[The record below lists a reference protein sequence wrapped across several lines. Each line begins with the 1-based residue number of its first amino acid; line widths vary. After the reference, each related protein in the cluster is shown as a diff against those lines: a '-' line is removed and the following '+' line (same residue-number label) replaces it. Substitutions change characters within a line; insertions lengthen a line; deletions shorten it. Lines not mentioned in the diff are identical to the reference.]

1 VNELCTR
8 SAVDLAYLL
17 ATRAVSCVEVMDAH
31 LEQIGEFNPR
41 LNAIV
46 TLDAD
51 RARDTAANYD
61 AKRTATPAL
70 PPLWG
75 LPIAHKD
82 LVLTRGMRTTFGST
96 LFADNVPD
104 KDDLIVERIRAAGA
118 IAIGKTNTPEFGA
131 GSQTFNRVFGATR
144 NPYDPTRTCGGSSG
158 GAAVALA
165 ARMLPIADGSDLGG
179 SLRNPAS
186 FCNVL
191 GLRPT
196 PGRVPAYPTLNPWA
210 DMAVQGPMARSVDD
224 IALFLSILVGDDPRV
239 PLALT
244 DPGARFYPVTPLDLR
259 GVRVALTTDFGLP
272 VQAPIRACMEATGRL
287 LQSLGAT
294 VEIAHPDLSGATEAF
309 HALRANGFRERFAAL
324 PPESR
329 AELKDTIRWNLA
341 AGEAL
346 TVADLDRAWAT
357 RRTVYDRVAAFFGR
371 YHFLIGPTTQVLPF
385 DVDQP
390 YPTEID
396 GVPMKDYL
404 EWMQSCARL
413 TVTGC
418 PALSLPAG
426 FSSDGLPIGMQI
438 VAPVRAEARLLA
450 FAKSVEAATHHAAML
465 PDLLRADRYTARP

>member
-1 VNELCTR
+1 MNELCNC
-8 SAVDLAYLL
+8 SAVELARML
-17 ATRAVSCVEVMDAH
+17 AARKLSCVEVMDAH
-31 LEQIGEFNPR
+31 LARIDAVNPR

-46 TLDAD
+46 TLDAT
-51 RARDTAANYD
+51 RAREAAAHHDANYSRD
-61 AKRTATPAL
+61 SL

-75 LPIAHKD
+75 LPTAHKD
-82 LVLTRGMRTTFGST
+82 LVSTRGMRTTFGST

-104 KDDLIVERIRAAGA
+104 KDDLIVERIRAGGA
-118 IAIGKTNTPEFGA
+118 IAVGKTNTPEFGA

-165 ARMLPIADGSDLGG
+165 ARMLPLADGSDLGG

-196 PGRVPAYPTLNPWA
+196 PGRVPSYPTLNPWA
-210 DMAVQGPMARSVDD
+210 DMSVLGPMARSVDD
-224 IALFLSILVGDDPRV
+224 IALFLSALVGDDPRV
-239 PLALT
+239 PIALT
-244 DPGARFYPVTPLDLR
+244 DPGSAFYPVTPLDLR
-259 GVRVALTTDFGLP
+259 GARVALTADFGLP
-272 VQAPIRACMEATGRL
+272 VARAIKSRIEATGAL
-287 LQSLGAT
+287 LQSLGAR
-294 VEIAHPDLSGATEAF
+294 VESDCPDLSGATEAF
-309 HALRANGFRERFAAL
+309 HVLRAHGFRERFAAL
-324 PPESR
+324 PPKSR

-346 TVADLDRAWAT
+346 TVADLDRAWAA
-357 RRTVYDRVAAFFGR
+357 RRAVYDRVAQFFTQ
-371 YHFLIGPTTQVLPF
+371 YDFLIGPTTQVLPF
-385 DVDQP
+385 DVEQP

-396 GVPMKDYL
+396 GTPMRDYL

-413 TVTGC
+413 TVTSC

-426 FSSDGLPIGMQI
+426 FSDDGLPIGMQI

-450 FAKSVEAATHHAAML
+450 FAKSVEAATHHAATL
-465 PDLLRADRYTARP
+465 PQLLRV

>member
-1 VNELCTR
+1 MNELCSR
-8 SAVDLAYLL
+8 SAVELAGML
-17 ATRAVSCVEVMDAH
+17 ATRQVSCVEVMDAH
-31 LEQIGEFNPR
+31 LAQIDAVNPR

-46 TLDAD
+46 TLDAE
-51 RARDTAANYD
+51 RARDVAADHDANYS
-61 AKRTATPAL
+61 KGAL

-75 LPIAHKD
+75 LPTAHKD
-82 LVLTRGMRTTFGST
+82 LVSTRGMRTTFGST

-104 KDDLIVERIRAAGA
+104 KDDLIVERVREAGA

-165 ARMLPIADGSDLGG
+165 ARMLPLADGSDLGG

-196 PGRVPAYPTLNPWA
+196 PGRVPSYPTLNPWA
-210 DMAVQGPMARSVDD
+210 DMSVLGPMARSVDD
-224 IALFLSILVGDDPRV
+224 IALFLSVLVGDDPRV
-239 PLALT
+239 PVALT
-244 DPGARFYPVTPLDLR
+244 DPGAAFYPVTPLDLR
-259 GVRVALTTDFGLP
+259 GARVALTTDFGLP
-272 VQAPIRACMEATGRL
+272 VERSIRSRIEAIGVL
-287 LQSLGAT
+287 LQSLGAR
-294 VEIAHPDLSGATEAF
+294 VEVACPDLSGATEAF
-309 HALRANGFRERFAAL
+309 HVLRANGFRERFAAL
-324 PPESR
+324 PAKSR

-346 TVADLDRAWAT
+346 TVADLDRAWAA
-357 RRTVYDRVAAFFGR
+357 RRAVFDRVATFFTR
-371 YHFLIGPTTQVLPF
+371 HDFLIGPTTQVLPF
-385 DVDQP
+385 DVEQP

-396 GVPMKDYL
+396 GTPMKDYL

-413 TVTGC
+413 TVTSC

-426 FSSDGLPIGMQI
+426 FSDGGLPIGMQI

-450 FAKSVEAATHHAAML
+450 FAKSVEAATHHAATL
-465 PDLLRADRYTARP
+465 PQLMTADRYTARP

>member
-1 VNELCTR
+1 MNEMCNF
-8 SAVDLAYLL
+8 SAVELARML
-17 ATRAVSCVEVMDAH
+17 AARKVSCVEVMDAH
-31 LEQIGEFNPR
+31 LAQIDVVNPR

-46 TLDAD
+46 TLDAS
-51 RARDTAANYD
+51 RARETAEQHDANHSRD
-61 AKRTATPAL
+61 SL

-75 LPIAHKD
+75 LPTAHKD
-82 LVLTRGMRTTFGST
+82 LVSTRGMRTTFGST

-118 IAIGKTNTPEFGA
+118 IAVGKTNTPEFGA

-158 GAAVALA
+158 GAAVTLA
-165 ARMLPIADGSDLGG
+165 ARMLPLADGSDLGG

-196 PGRVPAYPTLNPWA
+196 PGRVPSYPTLNPWA
-210 DMAVQGPMARSVDD
+210 DMSVLGPMARSVDD
-224 IALFLSILVGDDPRV
+224 IALFLSVLVGDDPRV
-239 PLALT
+239 PIAFT
-244 DPGARFYPVTPLDLR
+244 DPGSAFYPVTPLDLR
-259 GVRVALTTDFGLP
+259 GARIALTADFGLP
-272 VQAPIRACMEATGRL
+272 VARVIKARIETTGAL
-287 LQSLGAT
+287 LQSLGAC
-294 VEIAHPDLSGATEAF
+294 VELDCPDLSGATEAF
-309 HALRANGFRERFAAL
+309 HVLRANGFRERFAGL
-324 PPESR
+324 PTKSR

-346 TVADLDRAWAT
+346 TVADLDRAWAA
-357 RRTVYDRVAAFFGR
+357 RRAVYDRVAQFFTG
-371 YHFLIGPTTQVLPF
+371 YDFLIGPTTQVLPF

-390 YPTEID
+390 YPTDID
-396 GVPMKDYL
+396 GTPMRDYL

-413 TVTGC
+413 TVTSC

-426 FSSDGLPIGMQI
+426 FSDEGLPIGMQI

-450 FAKSVEAATHHAAML
+450 FAKSVEAATHHAATL
-465 PDLLRADRYTARP
+465 PQLLRV

>member
-1 VNELCTR
+1 MNELCSK
-8 SAVDLAYLL
+8 SAVDLVNLL
-17 ATRAVSCVEVMDAH
+17 AARDISCVDVMDAH
-31 LEQIGEFNPR
+31 LTQIERVNPH

-46 TLDAD
+46 TLVAEKA
-51 RARDTAANYD
+51 RATAAAFD
-61 AKRTATPAL
+61 AKPPDVP

-75 LPIAHKD
+75 IPTAHKD
-82 LVLTRGMRTTFGST
+82 LLQTRGIRTTFGST
-96 LFADNVPD
+96 LHADNVPD
-104 KDDLIVERIRAAGA
+104 RDDLIVERIRAAGA

-144 NPYDPTRTCGGSSG
+144 NPYDPGRTCGGSSG

-165 ARMLPIADGSDLGG
+165 ARMLPLADGSDLGG

-196 PGRVPAYPTLNPWA
+196 PGRVPAHPTLNPWS
-210 DMAVQGPMARSVDD
+210 DMSVLGPMARSVDD
-224 IALFLSILVGDDPRV
+224 IALFLSVMVGDDPRV
-239 PLALT
+239 PIALT
-244 DPGARFYPVTPLDLR
+244 DPGSAFYPVTPLGLR
-259 GVRVALTTDFGLP
+259 GTRVALTTDFGLP
-272 VQAPIRACMEATGRL
+272 VEAEIRACISAVGEL
-287 LQSLGAT
+287 LQSLGAM
-294 VEIAHPDLSGATEAF
+294 VELTCPDLTGATEVF
-309 HALRANGFRERFAAL
+309 HVLRANGFRTRFAAL

-357 RRTVYDRVAAFFGR
+357 RRTVYDRVTTFFER
-371 YHFLIGPTTQVLPF
+371 YDFLIGPTTQVLPF
-385 DVDQP
+385 DVNQP

-396 GVPMKDYL
+396 GVAMNDYL
-404 EWMQSCARL
+404 EWMQSCARI

-426 FSSDGLPIGMQI
+426 FSAAGLPIGMQI

-450 FAKSVEAATHHAAML
+450 FAKTVEAATHHAEKTGSESL
-465 PDLLRADRYTARP
+465 